1 MRRPGAASHI
11 LKGGPDVSS
20 ACAKCPPASLTLRG
34 PPDGKP
40 LNIGLRDVN
49 GGCYISLRRRVEVL
63 WNPRACCAP
72 ANRRELKLQLLLIDI

>member
-49 GGCYISLRRRVEVL
+49 ISMVGVTFRSAGGSKFCGTLEHAARRQTEE
-63 WNPRACCAP
+63 N
-72 ANRRELKLQLLLIDI
+72 